1 MPHNAMLKAAQGCA
15 GGARAAGAETGLG
28 GEVPARPA
36 RRHAAAGHAA
46 QGGAGRARAAAAC
59 RVDIV

>member
-1 MPHNAMLKAAQGCA
+1 MLDAAHWCA
-15 GGARAAGAETGLG
+15 GGARAAGAEAGLG

-36 RRHAAAGHAA
+36 RRHAAAGHTA
-46 QGGAGRARAAAAC
+46 QGGAGRARAAAAW